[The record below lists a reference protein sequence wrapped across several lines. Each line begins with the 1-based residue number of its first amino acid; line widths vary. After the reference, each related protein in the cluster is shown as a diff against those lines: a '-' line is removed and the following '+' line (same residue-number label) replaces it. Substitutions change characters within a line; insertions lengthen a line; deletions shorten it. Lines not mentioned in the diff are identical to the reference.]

1 MNINLEQG
9 SGKPPLQTHH
19 LDEGNA
25 SPLTG
30 NSWEPP
36 QGLGSCDHRILWS
49 HRQAAL
55 LGAIPFRVTSRY
67 LLFTGSASGR
77 QMPISLH
84 FYLQKSNGS
93 GHRPLY
99 FTIRQRQLWPQSL
112 IFTFLLTRVSFKS
125 LSCLISR
132 ENKHLKLS
140 IKQKRFRA

>member
-1 MNINLEQG
+1 MKINLEQG
-9 SGKPPLQTHH
+9 SRKPPLQIHH

-30 NSWEPP
+30 NPWVPP
-36 QGLGSCDHRILWS
+36 QELGSGDHRILWS
-49 HRQAAL
+49 HRQGAL
-55 LGAIPFRVTSRY
+55 FCATPFRITSRY
-67 LLFTGSASGR
+67 LLFTGSASGH

-84 FYLQKSNGS
+84 CYLQKSNGS

-99 FTIRQRQLWPQSL
+99 FTIKQRQLCPQSL

-125 LSCLISR
+125 LSCLFSR

-140 IKQKRFRA
+140 IKQKRFRK